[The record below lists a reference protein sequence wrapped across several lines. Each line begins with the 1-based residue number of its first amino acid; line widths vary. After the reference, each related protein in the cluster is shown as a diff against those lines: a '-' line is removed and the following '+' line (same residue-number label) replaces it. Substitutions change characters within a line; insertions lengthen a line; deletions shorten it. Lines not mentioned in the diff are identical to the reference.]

1 MFERLLK
8 KPLASRK
15 SFFLFGPRGVGKT
28 TWLRHHLPQ
37 ALFVN
42 LLRADF
48 HTPLAADP
56 GRLEA
61 LIPPDYDDWV
71 IIDEIQRLP
80 ALLNE
85 IHNLIEVRRLN
96 FILTGSS
103 ARTLRRK
110 GVNLLAGRALTY
122 HMHPLTT
129 AEQQDA
135 FSLRDSLQFGHLPA
149 RFSESDPAKY
159 LKDYVQTY
167 LWEEVMQESLTRN
180 IGHFSRF
187 LEVASFCQGETL
199 NISNIAREAHIKR
212 PVVENYFSIL
222 EDLLIATRL
231 PVFARKAKRK
241 LVSQRK
247 FYFFDAGAFRA
258 VRPLGVLDSEAEI
271 DGPALE
277 TLVLQELRALN
288 DYRGYDYQI
297 FFWRTR
303 SNLEIDFILDGPHG
317 LLAMEIK
324 RSTHIQPKDT
334 RALKEFKKDYP
345 DAQCFIFYGGTAP
358 LYLDD
363 ITALPIEHALKNLDQ
378 LLAS

>member
-28 TWLRHHLPQ
+28 TWLKHHLPQ

-42 LLRADF
+42 LLRAEF
-48 HTPLAADP
+48 HTPLAANP

-71 IIDEIQRLP
+71 VIDEVQRLP
-80 ALLNE
+80 TLLNE
-85 IHNLIEVRRLN
+85 IHNLIEARRLN

-110 GVNLLAGRALTY
+110 GVNLLAGRALTH

-149 RFSESDPAKY
+149 RFSENDPAKY

-231 PVFARKAKRK
+231 PVFARNAKRK

-258 VRPLGVLDSEAEI
+258 VRPLGVLDSEAEL

-303 SNLEIDFILDGPHG
+303 NNLEIDFILDGPHG

-345 DAQCFIFYGGTAP
+345 DAQCFIFYGGTAT

-363 ITALPIEHALKNLDQ
+363 ITALPIERALKNLDQ
-378 LLAS
+378 LLAP

>member
-8 KPLASRK
+8 TPLASRK

-28 TWLRHHLPQ
+28 TWLKHHLPQ

-42 LLRADF
+42 LLQAEF
-48 HTPLAADP
+48 HTPLAADT

-71 IIDEIQRLP
+71 IIAEVQRLP
-80 ALLNE
+80 TLLNE
-85 IHNLIEVRRLN
+85 IQDLIEVRRLN

-103 ARTLRRK
+103 VRTLRRK

-129 AEQQDA
+129 AEQQEA

-149 RFSESDPAKY
+149 RFSEQDPAKY

-334 RALKEFKKDYP
+334 RALREFKKDYP

-378 LLAS
+378 LLAP

>member
-8 KPLASRK
+8 KPLSSRK

-28 TWLRHHLPQ
+28 TWLKHHLPQ

-42 LLRADF
+42 LLRAEF
-48 HTPLAADP
+48 HTPLAANP

-80 ALLNE
+80 TLLNE
-85 IHNLIEVRRLN
+85 IHNLIEARRLN

-110 GVNLLAGRALTY
+110 GVNLLAGRALTH

-135 FSLRDSLQFGHLPA
+135 FSLRDSLRFGHLPA
-149 RFSESDPAKY
+149 RFSEDDPAKY

-303 SNLEIDFILDGPHG
+303 NNLEIDFILDGPHG

-345 DAQCFIFYGGTAP
+345 DAQCFIFYGGTAT

-363 ITALPIEHALKNLDQ
+363 ITALPIERALKNLDQ
-378 LLAS
+378 LLAP

>member
-28 TWLRHHLPQ
+28 TWLKHHLPQ

-71 IIDEIQRLP
+71 IIAEVQRLP
-80 ALLNE
+80 VLLNE

-258 VRPLGVLDSEAEI
+258 IRPLGVLDSEAEI

-378 LLAS
+378 LLAP

>member
-8 KPLASRK
+8 TPLASRK

-42 LLRADF
+42 LLRAEF
-48 HTPLAADP
+48 HTPLAANP

-149 RFSESDPAKY
+149 RFSEQDPAKY
-159 LKDYVQTY
+159 LRNYVQTY
-167 LWEEVMQESLTRN
+167 LWEAVMQESLTRN

-277 TLVLQELRALN
+277 TLFLQELRALN

-303 SNLEIDFILDGPHG
+303 NNLEIDFILDGPHG

-334 RALKEFKKDYP
+334 RALREFKKDYP
-345 DAQCFIFYGGTAP
+345 DARCFIFYGGAAP

-363 ITALPIEHALKNLDQ
+363 ITALPLERALKNLDQ
-378 LLAS
+378 LLAP

>member
-8 KPLASRK
+8 KPLSSRK

-28 TWLRHHLPQ
+28 TWLKHHLPQ

-42 LLRADF
+42 LLRAEF
-48 HTPLAADP
+48 HTPLAANP

-80 ALLNE
+80 TLLNE
-85 IHNLIEVRRLN
+85 IHNLIEARRLN

-110 GVNLLAGRALTY
+110 GVNLLAGRALTH

-149 RFSESDPAKY
+149 RFSENDPAKY

-303 SNLEIDFILDGPHG
+303 NNLEIDFILDGPHG

-345 DAQCFIFYGGTAP
+345 DARCFIFYGGTAT

-363 ITALPIEHALKNLDQ
+363 ITALPIERTLKNLDQ
-378 LLAS
+378 LLAP

>member
-28 TWLRHHLPQ
+28 TWLKHHLPE

-42 LLRADF
+42 LLRAEF
-48 HTPLAADP
+48 HTPLAANP

-80 ALLNE
+80 TLLNE
-85 IHNLIEVRRLN
+85 IHNLIEARRLN

-149 RFSESDPAKY
+149 RFNEDDPAKY

-247 FYFFDAGAFRA
+247 FYFFDAGVFRA

-303 SNLEIDFILDGPHG
+303 NNLEIDFILDGPHG

-345 DAQCFIFYGGTAP
+345 DAQCFIFYGGTAT

-378 LLAS
+378 LLAP

>member
-28 TWLRHHLPQ
+28 TWLKHHLPQ

-42 LLRADF
+42 LLRAEF
-48 HTPLAADP
+48 HTPLAANP

-80 ALLNE
+80 TLLNE
-85 IHNLIEVRRLN
+85 IHNLIEARRLN

-110 GVNLLAGRALTY
+110 GVNLLAGRALTH

-135 FSLRDSLQFGHLPA
+135 FSLRDSLRFGHLPA
-149 RFSESDPAKY
+149 RFSENDPAKY

-187 LEVASFCQGETL
+187 LEVTSFCQGETL

-247 FYFFDAGAFRA
+247 FYFFDAGVFRA

-303 SNLEIDFILDGPHG
+303 NNLEIDFILDGPHG

-345 DAQCFIFYGGTAP
+345 DAQCFIFYGGTAT

-363 ITALPIEHALKNLDQ
+363 ITALPIERALKNLDQ
-378 LLAS
+378 LLAP

>member
-8 KPLASRK
+8 KPLSSRK

-28 TWLRHHLPQ
+28 TWLKHHLPQ

-42 LLRADF
+42 LLRAEF
-48 HTPLAADP
+48 HTPLAANP

-80 ALLNE
+80 TLLNE
-85 IHNLIEVRRLN
+85 IHNLIEARRLN

-149 RFSESDPAKY
+149 RFSEDDPAKY

-167 LWEEVMQESLTRN
+167 LREEVMQESLTRN

-303 SNLEIDFILDGPHG
+303 NNLEIDFILDGPHG

-345 DAQCFIFYGGTAP
+345 DAQCFIFYGGTAT

-363 ITALPIEHALKNLDQ
+363 ITALPIERALKNLDQ
-378 LLAS
+378 LLAP

>member
-8 KPLASRK
+8 NPLASRK

-42 LLRADF
+42 LLQADF

-56 GRLEA
+56 GRLET

-71 IIDEIQRLP
+71 IIDEVQRLP
-80 ALLNE
+80 TLLNE
-85 IHNLIEVRRLN
+85 IQDLIEVRRLN

-103 ARTLRRK
+103 VRTLRRK

-247 FYFFDAGAFRA
+247 FYFFDAGVFRA

-334 RALKEFKKDYP
+334 RALREFKKDYP

-363 ITALPIEHALKNLDQ
+363 ITALPIEHALKSLDQ
-378 LLAS
+378 LLAP

>member
-8 KPLASRK
+8 KPLSSRK

-28 TWLRHHLPQ
+28 TWLKHHLPE

-42 LLRADF
+42 LLRAEF
-48 HTPLAADP
+48 HTPLAANP

-80 ALLNE
+80 TLLNE
-85 IHNLIEVRRLN
+85 IHNLIEARRLN

-135 FSLRDSLQFGHLPA
+135 FSLRDSLRFGHLPA
-149 RFSESDPAKY
+149 RFSEDDPAKY

-303 SNLEIDFILDGPHG
+303 NNLEIDFILDGPHG

-345 DAQCFIFYGGTAP
+345 DARCFIFYGGTAP
-358 LYLDD
+358 LYLDH
-363 ITALPIEHALKNLDQ
+363 ITALPIERALKNLDQ
-378 LLAS
+378 LLAP

>member
-129 AEQQDA
+129 AEQQEA

-149 RFSESDPAKY
+149 RFSEQDPAKY

-334 RALKEFKKDYP
+334 RALREFKKDYP
-345 DAQCFIFYGGTAP
+345 DARCFIFYGGTAP

-378 LLAS
+378 LLAP

>member
-28 TWLRHHLPQ
+28 TWLKHHLPQ

-42 LLRADF
+42 LLRAEF
-48 HTPLAADP
+48 HTPLAANP

-71 IIDEIQRLP
+71 VIDEVQRLP
-80 ALLNE
+80 TLLNE
-85 IHNLIEVRRLN
+85 IHNLIEARRLN

-149 RFSESDPAKY
+149 RFSEDDPAKY

-167 LWEEVMQESLTRN
+167 LREEVMQENLTRN

-187 LEVASFCQGETL
+187 LEVASFCQGETP

-231 PVFARKAKRK
+231 PVFARNAKRK

-303 SNLEIDFILDGPHG
+303 NNLEIDFILDGPHG

-345 DAQCFIFYGGTAP
+345 DAQCFIFYGGTAT

-363 ITALPIEHALKNLDQ
+363 ITALPIERALKNLDQ
-378 LLAS
+378 LLAP

>member
-8 KPLASRK
+8 NPLASRK

-42 LLRADF
+42 LLRAEF
-48 HTPLAADP
+48 HTPLAANP

-129 AEQQDA
+129 AEQQEA

-149 RFSESDPAKY
+149 RFSEQDPAKY

-277 TLVLQELRALN
+277 TLFLQELRALN

-303 SNLEIDFILDGPHG
+303 NNLEIDFILDGPHG

-334 RALKEFKKDYP
+334 RALREFKKDYP
-345 DAQCFIFYGGTAP
+345 DARCFIFYGGAAP

-363 ITALPIEHALKNLDQ
+363 ITALPLERALKNLDQ
-378 LLAS
+378 LLAP

>member
-28 TWLRHHLPQ
+28 TWLKHHLPQ

-42 LLRADF
+42 LLQAEF

-80 ALLNE
+80 TLLNE

-247 FYFFDAGAFRA
+247 FYFFDSGVFRA

-334 RALKEFKKDYP
+334 RALREFKKDYP

-378 LLAS
+378 LLAP